1 MELHYVQTGGLAGLR
16 MTATV
21 DTATL
26 PADDAARLEQLAA
39 AATAEPAPPGSTASP
54 MRDDQQYEVAVT
66 DQGTTTVL
74 HGTDVDAGPALRALI
89 ELLRPRAEP
98 TR

>member
-1 MELHYVQTGGLAGLR
+1 MELQYVQTGGLAGLR
-16 MTATV
+16 MTAAV

-26 PADDAARLEQLAA
+26 SAEDAARFEQLVAA
-39 AATAEPAPPGSTASP
+39 AAAEPAPAPGPGA

-74 HGTDVDAGPALRALI
+74 RGSDLDAGPALRALI
-89 ELLRPRAEP
+89 EQLRPRAEP

>member
-1 MELHYVQTGGLAGLR
+1 MELQYVQTGGLAGLR
-16 MTATV
+16 MTAAL
-21 DTATL
+21 DTSTL
-26 PADDAARLEQLAA
+26 SAEDAARLEQLVA
-39 AATAEPAPPGSTASP
+39 AATAEPAPAPGTSA

-74 HGTDVDAGPALRALI
+74 RGSDVDAGPALRALI
-89 ELLRPRAEP
+89 EQLRPRAEP